1 MIRGVLLCAAAG
13 AALSL
18 SGCQNRNIA
27 PPAGYGDPVHGAN
40 YPRVVMLDG
49 LQQWVVYDAPRVT
62 REGTLDVAMAIRN
75 VSDRE
80 INAQYRFR
88 FLDGSGVPV
97 GPEPE
102 WQYVR
107 LPIKAR
113 EFIRATAL
121 DSRALDWEVQVRPAR

>member
-1 MIRGVLLCAAAG
+1 MTRYATLCAAAG
-13 AALSL
+13 AVLVAA
-18 SGCQNRNIA
+18 GCQRNIA

-49 LQQWVVYDAPRVT
+49 LQQWVVNDAPRIT

-88 FLDGSGVPV
+88 FLDGTGVPV

-107 LPIKAR
+107 LPVKAR
-113 EFIRATAL
+113 EFIRASAL
-121 DSRALDWEVQVRPAR
+121 DTRALDWELQVRPAR